1 MACMRESVSFALAQL
16 CKAHRYRVDAALREH
31 GLRAGQEMIL
41 LQLWGEDGLTQ
52 SQLVDRLCVEPPT
65 VTKMLQRMEAEGLLT
80 RRPDPDDARI
90 SRVFLAAPGRCL
102 EQLVQQCWAEVEGQL
117 TDGMTLEERV
127 LARRLLIQMRQ
138 NIE

>member
-1 MACMRESVSFALAQL
+1 MACMRESVGFALAQL

-52 SQLVDRLCVEPPT
+52 SQLVERLCVEPPT
-65 VTKMLQRMEAEGLLT
+65 VTKMLQRMEAEGLIS

-90 SRVFLAAPGRCL
+90 SRVFLAASGRCL
-102 EQLVQQCWAEVEGQL
+102 KQQVEQSWAEVERHL
-117 TDGMTLEERV
+117 TAGMTLEERV
-127 LARRLLIQMRQ
+127 LARRLLMQMRQ
-138 NIE
+138 NLA